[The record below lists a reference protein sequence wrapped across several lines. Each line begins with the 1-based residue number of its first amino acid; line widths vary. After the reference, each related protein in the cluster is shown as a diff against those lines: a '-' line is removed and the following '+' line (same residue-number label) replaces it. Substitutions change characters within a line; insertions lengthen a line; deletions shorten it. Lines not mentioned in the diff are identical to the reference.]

1 MVIRRQERSL
11 EPDKANF
18 GCYRSPKTNL
28 GARQSQFWV
37 LPVAKNDPWSPTKPI
52 LVLPVAKNN
61 PWSLLKPILMVNGR
75 QEQSLEP
82 AKANIGGYRSP
93 RTIHKNQHG

>member
-1 MVIRRQERSL
+1 LFLIVTIIL
-11 EPDKANF
+11 
-18 GCYRSPKTNL
+18 L

-37 LPVAKNDPWSPTKPI
+37 LAVAKNEPWSLTKPI
-52 LVLPVAKNN
+52 LGV
-61 PWSLLKPILMVNGR
+61 SGR